1 MFQLL
6 VLCIER
12 FIGWRKSTPAPRRT
26 AIMGY
31 NSDTS
36 DAAVFDA
43 LGAEVEQRMTRTA
56 RELDSLEGVTLNDLA
71 GVPRE

>member
-1 MFQLL
+1 
-6 VLCIER
+6 
-12 FIGWRKSTPAPRRT
+12 
-26 AIMGY
+26 MGY